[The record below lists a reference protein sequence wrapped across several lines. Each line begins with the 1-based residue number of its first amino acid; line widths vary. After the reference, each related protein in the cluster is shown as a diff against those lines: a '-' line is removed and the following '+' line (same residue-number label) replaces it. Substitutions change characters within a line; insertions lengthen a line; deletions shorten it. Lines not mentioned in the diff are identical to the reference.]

1 VRDST
6 SKTGVSGTRAGGG
19 KEDESRYWF
28 SRHSKSIV
36 FLILAL
42 AAVGIYEA
50 FTLPIA
56 VFPTT
61 NFPRII
67 VGVDNGVMPIDQM
80 EVTVTRPLENA
91 VNVVPGLEDV
101 RSITSRGSAEIDLF
115 FDWSVDMIQT
125 LQMVNS
131 AIARIQ
137 PTLPPTAQI
146 ETHRLDFASFPIIG
160 YSLTSDRVSQTQ
172 LWELA
177 TYDLKPQINRLP
189 GVASVLIQ
197 GGQVPEFQITP
208 DPVRMLKSKVSLQ
221 DILDAVNNANLI
233 DSPGMM
239 TYNHQLYLSL
249 VNGQVHTSEELGN
262 VVVKNVN
269 GVPVRLQDIGTVA
282 TSTAPNYTRVTANG
296 KPAVLLS
303 VNRQPKS
310 NTVAVADEVHQ
321 EIESLRSSLPPG
333 IELSVFYDQS
343 NIVRE
348 SIGSVRDA
356 IIIGLLLAGF
366 VIWLFLRDWGTAVMT
381 GLVVPVTIFVTFIA
395 MKIMGQSF
403 NMMTLGGLAA
413 AVGLVI
419 DDKIVVVENITLHRD
434 GGEGPLQATASA
446 LKELTVPLIG
456 STLTPIVVF
465 LPLIT
470 ITGVVGTFFS
480 ALAIAM
486 SVSLLTSLVLALVWT
501 SNLGTYL
508 IRRGK
513 APRTASA
520 AGMPA
525 EGATPVEAR
534 SVGAAAAGEG
544 GEESEVD
551 RIRRMMAA
559 EEASLRGGW
568 FERIIRFYE
577 HRMRWALRHPVWTAG
592 FCALLVVVS
601 YYSYNA
607 LGSDLLP
614 AMDEGGFV
622 LDYVMPAGSSLQETG
637 RVLDHVEQILR
648 ATPEVESVSL
658 RTGLQLGLAAVTEP
672 NTGDFAVKLKDK
684 RSRGIDE
691 IIADIRSKVS
701 QQEPELDIEFPQV
714 LQDMIADLTGAPEPV
729 VVKLFSQDPDLLRTW
744 APQVAD
750 ALERRVVI
758 NGRHPV
764 VDVEDGIDN
773 TMSGPALE
781 FQVDS
786 VAASKAGFTVNDL
799 ATAAS
804 AIVDGEP
811 AATPVVVNDRPYTVR
826 VRYPLANRVSP
837 EAVANTVLVSS
848 SGTAATLGSLAK
860 ITELPGQTEIL
871 RENLQ
876 RDVEV
881 TARLEGVDLGTGMA
895 AVQQKIRELNVPP
908 SIRVEYGGAYK
919 EQQKDFH
926 DLVVVLLLAL
936 VLIFL
941 VLLFEFRSFSAP
953 VAILS
958 SAVLS
963 TSGVFLALLITRA
976 TFNVSSFMGLIMV
989 VGIVAKNGIL
999 LLDANQKFRHV
1010 GFSAEEAL
1018 IQAGRRRLRPIVMTA
1033 MAAVAG
1039 MLPLSL
1045 ALGAGSQMLQ
1055 PLAIAVIGGILI
1067 SMVLSLIITPAVQFY
1082 LTRRSKPAMESE
1094 AV

>member
-1 VRDST
+1 MDLKTPLIRST
-6 SKTGVSGTRAGGG
+6 GFPEQ
-19 KEDESRYWF
+19 KENENQYWF

-36 FLILAL
+36 FLILTL
-42 AAVGIYEA
+42 AAIGIYEA

-56 VFPTT
+56 VFPVT

-67 VGVDNGVMPIDQM
+67 IGVDNGVMPINQM
-80 EVTVTRPLENA
+80 EVTITRPLENA
-91 VNVVPGLEDV
+91 VNSVPGLEDV
-101 RSITSRGSAEIDLF
+101 RSITSRGSAEIDLY
-115 FDWSVDMIQT
+115 FDWTVDMVQT
-125 LQMVNS
+125 LQLVNS
-131 AIARIQ
+131 AIARVQ
-137 PTLPPTAQI
+137 GTLPSTAQI
-146 ETHRLDFASFPIIG
+146 ETHRLDFASFPILG
-160 YSLTSDRVSQTQ
+160 YSLTSDTVPQTE

-177 TYDLKPQINRLP
+177 TYELKPRINRLP

-208 DPVRMLKSKVSLQ
+208 EPVQMLKSKVTLQ
-221 DILDAVNNANLI
+221 DVLDSVNNANLI
-233 DSPGMM
+233 ASPGMM
-239 TYNHQLYLSL
+239 TYNHQLFLSL
-249 VNGQVHTSEELGN
+249 VNGQVHTPEELAGI
-262 VVVKNVN
+262 VVKNVN
-269 GVPVRLQDIGTVA
+269 GVPVRIRDIGTVA
-282 TSTAPNYTRVTANG
+282 PSIAPNYTRVTANG

-303 VNRQPKS
+303 VNRQPNS

-321 EIESLRSSLPPG
+321 EIANLRSTLPPG
-333 IELSVFYDQS
+333 INLSVFYDQS
-343 NIVRE
+343 DIVRQ
-348 SIGSVRDA
+348 SIASVRDA
-356 IIIGLLLAGF
+356 IIIGLLLAGL
-366 VIWLFLRDWGTAVMT
+366 VIWLFLRDWGTAIMT

-395 MKIMGQSF
+395 MKILGQSF

-419 DDKIVVVENITLHRD
+419 DDKIVVVENIVLHRD
-434 GGEGPLQATASA
+434 GGEGPLKATASA

-465 LPLIT
+465 LPLISM
-470 ITGVVGTFFS
+470 TGVVGTFFS

-486 SVSLLTSLVLALVWT
+486 SVALLTSLVLALVWT
-501 SNLGTYL
+501 SNLGTFL

-513 APRTASA
+513 ESGQPLPEEENGESGFAPEPSDPRSA
-520 AGMPA
+520 EIAQ
-525 EGATPVEAR
+525 T
-534 SVGAAAAGEG
+534 
-544 GEESEVD
+544 
-551 RIRRMMAA
+551 RRMMSA

-568 FERIIRFYE
+568 FEHIIKFYE
-577 HRMRWALRHPVWTAG
+577 RRMRWALEHPVWMVV
-592 FCALLVVVS
+592 FCAVLVAVS
-601 YYSYNA
+601 YYSYKA

-672 NTGDFAVKLKDK
+672 NTGDFAVKLKQNRK
-684 RSRGIDE
+684 RGIDD
-691 IIADIRSKVS
+691 IIADVRSKVT
-701 QQEPELDIEFPQV
+701 QQEPELDIEFTQV
-714 LQDMIADLTGAPEPV
+714 LQDMIADLTGAPEPI
-729 VVKLFSQDPDLLRTW
+729 VVKLFSQDPDLLQTW

-750 ALERRVVI
+750 ALERRVVV
-758 NGRHPV
+758 NGRHPI

-773 TMSGPALE
+773 TMSGPAVE
-781 FQVDS
+781 FKVDP
-786 VAASKAGFTVNDL
+786 AAAAKAGFTVNEL
-799 ATAAS
+799 AVATS
-804 AIVDGEP
+804 AIVDGAP
-811 AATPVVVNDRPYTVR
+811 ATTPVITNDRPYTVR
-826 VRYPLANRVSP
+826 VRFPAANRASP
-837 EAVANTVLVSS
+837 EAVSNTLLVNSNGGS
-848 SGTAATLGSLAK
+848 ATLGSMAT
-860 ITELPGQTEIL
+860 ITEQPGQTEIL

-881 TARLEGVDLGTGMA
+881 TARLEGIDLGTGMA
-895 AVQQKIRELNVPP
+895 AVQQKIKELSIPP
-908 SIRVEYGGAYK
+908 AIRVEYGGAYK

-926 DLVVVLLLAL
+926 DLVVVLVLAL

-941 VLLFEFRSFSAP
+941 VLLFEFRSFTAP
-953 VAILS
+953 IAILS

-963 TSGVFLALLITRA
+963 TSGVFLALLITRT

-999 LLDANQKFRHV
+999 LLDANQKFLHV
-1010 GFSAEEAL
+1010 GFSPEEAL

-1039 MLPLSL
+1039 MFPLAL

-1082 LTRRSKPAMESE
+1082 LTRNRWRMAKPE
-1094 AV
+1094 AI